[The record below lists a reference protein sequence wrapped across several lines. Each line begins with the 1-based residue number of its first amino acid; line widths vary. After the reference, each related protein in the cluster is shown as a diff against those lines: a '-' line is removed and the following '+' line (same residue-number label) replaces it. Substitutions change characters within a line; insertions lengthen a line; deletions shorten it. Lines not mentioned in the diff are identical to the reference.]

1 MTGRIGLI
9 VTDASPLI
17 TLAAAES
24 LDLLTM
30 PEIPVSIPDM
40 VYYEVTRDI
49 AKLGATSVI
58 DWVKGNR
65 ALVRL
70 EPTVLFA

>member
-30 PEIPVSIPDM
+30 PEIPVSIP
-40 VYYEVTRDI
+40 TWCT
-49 AKLGATSVI
+49 TS
-58 DWVKGNR
+58 
-65 ALVRL
+65 
-70 EPTVLFA
+70 